1 MAAHVSSM
9 LAMKILIT
17 GTTGRVGRAIHVR
30 LSPHHEVIGLDR
42 APSSTA
48 ELIGDLGEDALLSR
62 ALEDVDA
69 VIHTAALHAPHV
81 GLLPDSEFERI
92 NVAATQKLYTAAQ
105 RHGVRRFVFT
115 STTALYGHAATPD
128 DAAGWVTEATI
139 PQPRTIYHRTKL
151 GAETWLKSAA
161 ESGGPQVSILRMS
174 RCFPEPAPM
183 MAAYRL
189 HRGVDAR
196 DVAEAHA
203 LALNNF
209 DAPHRTFVVSGATPF
224 KPEDAEM
231 LKRDA
236 PTVLRLRAPE
246 LAVAFEQRGWTLPS
260 SIDRVYSSALAE
272 TELGW
277 RARYGYEKVLAMLD
291 AQWSEVLPPKRGGST
306 SYAARS
312 E

>member
-9 LAMKILIT
+9 PAMKILVT

-48 ELIGDLGEDALLSR
+48 ELIGDLGDETLIER
-62 ALEDVDA
+62 ALKGVDA
-69 VIHTAALHAPHV
+69 VVHTAALHAPHV

-92 NVAATQKLYTAAQ
+92 NVAATQKLYAAAQ
-105 RHGVRRFVFT
+105 RHAVRHFVFT

-139 PQPRTIYHRTKL
+139 PQPRSIYHRTKL
-151 GAETWLKSAA
+151 AAEAWLKSAA

-203 LALNNF
+203 LALSDF

-224 KPEDAEM
+224 KPEDVEM

-236 PTVLRLRAPE
+236 PAVLRLRAPE
-246 LAVAFEQRGWTLPS
+246 LVEAFAQRGWSLAV
-260 SIDRVYSSALAE
+260 SIDRVYSAAKTE
-272 TELGW
+272 AELGW
-277 RARYGYEKVLAMLD
+277 RARYGYEEVLAMLD
-291 AQWSEVLPPKRGGST
+291 AQWSEVLPAKSLLSR
-306 SYAARS
+306 
-312 E
+312 EE